1 MTEQITRGTI
11 RVAQWATGT
20 VGAAAMRAVIDHPE
34 MTLVAAKV
42 YSAAKEGRD
51 IGELCGHAPLGIPA
65 TRDLQAIIAAKPDC
79 VLYMPE
85 STILDDVCALLEA
98 GINISTTRAEFFFA
112 DRMDPA
118 VRERVEAACRA
129 GNSSI
134 HASGSSPGFI
144 TEALPIVL
152 ASLCRRLDLLAIDE
166 FANCIDGCSEEM
178 LLGIMGFGEAPEVFE
193 KRQHEDRDE
202 VFKASLAALAEG
214 LKIDLDNEF
223 DFSTEFAVAT
233 EDAKLHTSII
243 PKGSVAGQRVTLTGK
258 RNGQPV
264 LRFRSNWFV
273 TTELE
278 PHWDVLPDGWRV
290 NVHGDTPLQL
300 DISFPMPESERKAA
314 LPNLTAHRPVNSIPY
329 ICAARPGLVTTADLP
344 QVLTNLG

>member
-1 MTEQITRGTI
+1 MTELQSQKPL

-34 MTLVAAKV
+34 MTLVGAKV
-42 YSAAKEGRD
+42 YSEAKDGAD
-51 IGELCGHAPLGIPA
+51 IGTLCGRPPLGIRA
-65 TRDLQAIIAAKPDC
+65 TRSRDEIIALKPDC

-118 VRERVEAACRA
+118 VRERVAAACTA

-144 TEALPIVL
+144 TEALPIAVL
-152 ASLCRRLDLLAIDE
+152 SLSRRLDLLVIDE

-178 LLGIMGFGEAPEVFE
+178 LLGIMGFGETPEVFA

-202 VFKASLAALAEG
+202 VFKHSLAALAAG
-214 LKIDLDNEF
+214 LNIDLEDEF
-223 DFSTEFAVAT
+223 DFETEVAVAKEAT
-233 EDAKLHTSII
+233 KLHTTVIAS
-243 PKGSVAGQRVTLTGK
+243 GSVAGQRVTVTGK
-258 RNGQPV
+258 RNGKPV
-264 LRFRSNWFV
+264 MRFRSNWFV
-273 TTELE
+273 TTNLE
-278 PHWDVLPDGWRV
+278 PRWDVLPDGWRV
-290 NVHGDTPLQL
+290 NIYGDTPVQL
-300 DISFPMPESERKAA
+300 DISFPMPDAERKAT

-329 ICAARPGLVTTADLP
+329 ICAAKSGLLTTAELP
-344 QVLTNLG
+344 QVVPNLR